1 MADWRIGAR
10 PPFSSGP
17 EAGVDVAYAWLASVR
32 EDVGLLTNEFLPEF
46 LLITVLL
53 LLLWGIR
60 RRFQRDARSPF

>member
-1 MADWRIGAR
+1 M
-10 PPFSSGP
+10 
-17 EAGVDVAYAWLASVR
+17 DVAYAWLASVR
-32 EDVGLLTNEFLPEF
+32 EDVGLVTNEFLPEF